1 MVALFILF
9 RHNTACEYSWLCASK
24 RQDAAVAL
32 PPWQSGEAERGA
44 TACQSPAA
52 SLPSTSSVVWLR
64 LRANL
69 LSTHPTVQRQGRRR
83 WSDGTQTQKETRR
96 QREGRGKGRG
106 EKEKRRFV
114 FETRTYAH
122 ARIYIFI
129 YLLDISAFGFIFA
142 ERDGSGDHNAFE
154 EGDATERR
162 ELCDASKPGLFLR
175 DGRDILMLRN
185 WRITTLRRRD
195 VLQLPGAAREDEC
208 LPWRHFSLVIC
219 RWSECSCL
227 STSEAHKSI
236 ARWLEPSSGD
246 ATNISYLVSSMWP
259 VRCPTTELSVV
270 LNGSASPSGLH
281 ELTFSPAST
290 EITPPQDT
298 L

>member
-1 MVALFILF
+1 MPEPGCIAPIDIQRRLTAFEGKSALNSSHGAAPREAAMVW
-9 RHNTACEYSWLCASK
+9 RDTNTERDS
-24 RQDAAVAL
+24 
-32 PPWQSGEAERGA
+32 EAER
-44 TACQSPAA
+44 
-52 SLPSTSSVVWLR
+52 
-64 LRANL
+64 
-69 LSTHPTVQRQGRRR
+69 
-83 WSDGTQTQKETRR
+83 E
-96 QREGRGKGRG
+96 RGKGRG

-185 WRITTLRRRD
+185 WRITTLRWRD

-246 ATNISYLVSSMWP
+246 ATNISHLVSSMWP

>member
-1 MVALFILF
+1 MLVNIHDCVPLNVRTQRWLFLPDRAGRLREERQHARARLHRSH
-9 RHNTACEYSWLCASK
+9 RHRASFDCVWGQICSQLIPRCSAKGGGDGLTGHKHRK
-24 RQDAAVAL
+24 RL
-32 PPWQSGEAERGA
+32 GGRERERKRERGERETPLCFWNA
-44 TACQSPAA
+44 
-52 SLPSTSSVVWLR
+52 R
-64 LRANL
+64 
-69 LSTHPTVQRQGRRR
+69 THT
-83 WSDGTQTQKETRR
+83 
-96 QREGRGKGRG
+96 
-106 EKEKRRFV
+106 
-114 FETRTYAH
+114 
-122 ARIYIFI
+122 RIYIFI

-246 ATNISYLVSSMWP
+246 ATNISHLVSSMWP

>member
-96 QREGRGKGRG
+96 QREGRRKGRG

-142 ERDGSGDHNAFE
+142 ERYGSGDHNAFE

-162 ELCDASKPGLFLR
+162 ELCDASKPRLFLR

-219 RWSECSCL
+219 RWSQL
-227 STSEAHKSI
+227 FV
-236 ARWLEPSSGD
+236 D
-246 ATNISYLVSSMWP
+246 
-259 VRCPTTELSVV
+259 
-270 LNGSASPSGLH
+270 
-281 ELTFSPAST
+281 
-290 EITPPQDT
+290 
-298 L
+298 